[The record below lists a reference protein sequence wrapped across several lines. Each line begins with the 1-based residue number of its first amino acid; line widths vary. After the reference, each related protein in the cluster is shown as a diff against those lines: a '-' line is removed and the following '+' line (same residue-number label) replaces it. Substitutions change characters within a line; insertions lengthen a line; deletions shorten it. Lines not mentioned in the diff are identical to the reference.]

1 MPRATIRKSLGVAL
15 GAAASLVVFTVAGAH
30 ESWLQPVAFFVD
42 RPAEQVVRLTSG
54 MGEHYPAAETAV
66 ERDRIAR
73 SGVFLEKQRLPL
85 AARDTA
91 RGALNLSWTPT
102 GPGVAAMWIELAPKT
117 LELPDSLIGEYFDE
131 IGASAELRKQWT
143 DTPSPKKWRES
154 YAKHAKSYVRVG
166 SLTTTPAFT
175 ANAGLKLEIVPDR
188 DPTHLRVGDRIGLR
202 VLFEGKP
209 LPHFTIAA
217 FREGGSKPQFVK
229 SDGKGFATL
238 RVDHAGGML
247 LAGVHLRR
255 VHEPNLEWRSDFT
268 SMTFPVRPH

>member
-1 MPRATIRKSLGVAL
+1 MSSLTVRKSLGVAL
-15 GAAASLVVFTVAGAH
+15 GAVASIIVFSLASAH
-30 ESWLQPVAFFVD
+30 ESWLQPVSFFID

-54 MGEHYPAAETAV
+54 MGEHYPTPETAV
-66 ERDRIAR
+66 ERERVVR
-73 SGVFLEKQRLPL
+73 SGVFLQKERLPL
-85 AARDTA
+85 VVGDTGKA
-91 RGALNLSWTPT
+91 ALNLSWTPT
-102 GPGVAAMWIELAPKT
+102 TTGVAAMWVELAPKT
-117 LELPDSLIGEYFDE
+117 LELADSLIDVYFDE
-131 IGASAELRKQWT
+131 IGASPQLRKEWT

-154 YAKHAKSYVRVG
+154 YAKHAKSYARIG
-166 SLTTTPAFT
+166 SLTSTPGFT

-188 DPTHLRVGDRIGLR
+188 DPTRLRVGDRLGLR
-202 VLFEGKP
+202 VLLDGKP

-229 SDGKGFATL
+229 SDAKGFATL

-268 SMTFPVRPH
+268 SMTFPVRSR